1 MELGSR
7 SRIAPIA
14 QSIYGRPRVVHFRR
28 KLQLLPSLVC
38 DDDVDPHFLR
48 LGFNATNGS
57 YNYNSVGHYPNAAL
71 FNLPPQKNS
80 PVRGVT

>member
-14 QSIYGRPRVVHFRR
+14 QSIYGRLRVVHFRR
-28 KLQLLPSLVC
+28 KLQLLLSLVC

-57 YNYNSVGHYPNAAL
+57 YNSVGHYPNTAL
-71 FNLPPQKNS
+71 FNPPKRIFFI

>member
-48 LGFNATNGS
+48 LGFNALPVPMAHIILWVTTQTQ
-57 YNYNSVGHYPNAAL
+57 L
-71 FNLPPQKNS
+71 FLTPPKELFS
-80 PVRGVT
+80 LSGE